1 MVGFPHLR
9 ERLQEGR
16 FRCCHPCP
24 SNLQGTASPT
34 PFSGYGV
41 GLPLSRLY
49 AEYLGGSLHLMCL
62 DEGTTPKPRVSNGN
76 SQKIGRFQN
85 WNPKSMGELSFFL
98 SKYQF
103 WIVLGY
109 SHFQT
114 NPSSFVFF
122 HRGNH
127 ICGFPAGNPSPFNR
141 KRSWLM
147 FLFSCWRCSRCH
159 R

>member
-9 ERLQEGR
+9 KRLQEGR
-16 FRCCHPCP
+16 FPCCHPCP

-85 WNPKSMGELSFFL
+85 WNPKSTGKWSFFL
-98 SKYQF
+98 SKCQF

-109 SHFQT
+109 SHVQT
-114 NPSSFVFF
+114 NPSSVVFF
-122 HRGNH
+122 SQGKPHLWLSSRE
-127 ICGFPAGNPSPFNR
+127 PFTIQSQEIVVDVPFFLL
-141 KRSWLM
+141 KM
-147 FLFSCWRCSRCH
+147 FKMP
-159 R
+159 